1 MKILANDGISTIG
14 IKALETKKFKV
25 FTKKVEQ
32 EKLTD
37 YINKNNIEIL
47 LVRSATKAK
56 KELIDNCPNLKIIG
70 RGGVGMDNID
80 VEYAKKKGIEIIN
93 TPASSSSSVAELVF
107 AHFFSISRFLFD
119 SNRKMPLEGEKKFKE
134 LKKKY
139 NKGTELRGKRLGI
152 IGFGRIGQE
161 VAKIGI
167 GLGMDIIAHDKYIT
181 NIKLDLSFFNKQKI
195 SFKIKTTT
203 LNDLL
208 SNSDFITIHVPK
220 IKQKSVI
227 GEKEFKLMKD
237 GVVIVNSSRGGVID
251 EGALLQYI
259 NVKKVKAAGLDVFIN
274 EPEPNIKTLMN
285 ENISL
290 TPHIGG
296 STIEAQNRI
305 GLDLAEQII
314 KLYRKIG

>member
-14 IKALETKKFKV
+14 IKALEAKKFKV
-25 FTKKVEQ
+25 FTEKVEQ

-37 YINKNNIEIL
+37 FINKNDIEIL

-56 KELIDNCPNLKIIG
+56 KDLIDKCPNLKIIG

-107 AHFFSISRFLFD
+107 THFFSLSRFLFD
-119 SNRKMPLEGEKKFKE
+119 SNRKMPLEGETKFKE

-139 NKGTELRGKRLGI
+139 NKGNELRGKRLGI

-167 GLGMDIIAHDKYIT
+167 GLGMDIIAHDKYISSL
-181 NIKLDLSFFNKQKI
+181 NVDLSFFDKQKI

-208 SNSDFITIHVPK
+208 INSDYITIHIPK
-220 IKQKSVI
+220 INQKPI
-227 GEKEFKLMKD
+227 ITKKEFKLMKD
-237 GVVIVNSSRGGVID
+237 GVIIVNTSRGGIID
-251 EGALLQYI
+251 EEALLEYI
-259 NVKKVKAAGLDVFIN
+259 NAKKVKAAGLDVFIN
-274 EPEPNIKTLMN
+274 EPEPNIKILMN
-285 ENISL
+285 ENVSL
-290 TPHIGG
+290 SPHIGG

-305 GLDLAEQII
+305 GLELAEKII
-314 KLYRKIG
+314 KLY

>member
-14 IKALETKKFKV
+14 IKALESKKFKV
-25 FTKKVEQ
+25 FTEKVEQ

-37 YINKNNIEIL
+37 FINKNDIEIL

-56 KELIDNCPNLKIIG
+56 KDLIDKCPNLKIIG

-107 AHFFSISRFLFD
+107 THFFSLSRFLFD
-119 SNRKMPLEGEKKFKE
+119 SNRKMPLEGETKFKE

-139 NKGTELRGKRLGI
+139 NKGNELRGKRLGI

-167 GLGMDIIAHDKYIT
+167 GLGMDIIAHDKYVSSM
-181 NIKLDLSFFNKQKI
+181 NVVLSFFDKQKI

-208 SNSDFITIHVPK
+208 INSDYITIHIPK
-220 IKQKSVI
+220 INQKPI
-227 GEKEFKLMKD
+227 ITKKEFKLMKD
-237 GVVIVNSSRGGVID
+237 GVIIVNTSRGGIID
-251 EGALLQYI
+251 EEALHEYI
-259 NVKKVKAAGLDVFIN
+259 NAKKVKAAGLDVFIN
-274 EPEPNIKTLMN
+274 EPEPNIKILMN

-290 TPHIGG
+290 SPHIGG
-296 STIEAQNRI
+296 STIEAQDRI
-305 GLDLAEQII
+305 GLELAEKII
-314 KLYRKIG
+314 KLY

>member
-14 IKALETKKFKV
+14 VKALEAKKFKV
-25 FTKKVEQ
+25 FTEKVEQ

-37 YINKNNIEIL
+37 FINKNDIEIL

-56 KELIDNCPNLKIIG
+56 KDLIDKCPNLKIIG

-80 VEYAKKKGIEIIN
+80 VEYAKKKGLEIIN

-107 AHFFSISRFLFD
+107 THFFSLSRFLFD
-119 SNRKMPLEGEKKFKE
+119 SNRKMPLEGETKFKE

-139 NKGTELRGKRLGI
+139 NKGNELRGKRLGI

-167 GLGMDIIAHDKYIT
+167 GLGMDIIAHDKYVSSM
-181 NIKLDLSFFNKQKI
+181 NVDLSFFDKQKI

-208 SNSDFITIHVPK
+208 INSDYITIHIPK
-220 IKQKSVI
+220 INQKPI
-227 GEKEFKLMKD
+227 ITKKEFKLMKD
-237 GVVIVNSSRGGVID
+237 GVVIVNTSRGGIID
-251 EGALLQYI
+251 EEALLESI
-259 NVKKVKAAGLDVFIN
+259 NAKKVKAAGLDVFIN
-274 EPEPNIKTLMN
+274 EPEPNIKILMN
-285 ENISL
+285 ENVSL
-290 TPHIGG
+290 SPHIGG

-305 GLDLAEQII
+305 GLELAEKII
-314 KLYRKIG
+314 KLYK